1 MSTWDLLSLIIENL
15 SRRKARVALTA
26 IGVVIG
32 TAAVVLLV
40 SLGVGL
46 QQNAEQQL
54 GSIGDL
60 TKISVWPMYDF
71 GEGGGGGG
79 GPVAINE
86 EPQVTPLTSQSI
98 ADIQAIPGV
107 SVVIPQDPFYFGTIL
122 NVGQLEGYSQL
133 LGIGVDN
140 LSQLGVT
147 AREGTL
153 DLAPGTVIVGASVN
167 QSFYNPRPRPG
178 QGMDGPPEL
187 LDETLKITLIKW
199 ASDGTETRKTIR
211 VKIVGVI
218 NEMRDEPD
226 WSIYMP
232 MSDMESYLTW
242 ANGKRPNREKDGY
255 ATLIVRVGDV
265 EDVLDVTQRITD
277 LGYQA
282 YTPQSFVQGI
292 TGFYTVLQVVFGGV
306 GAIALLVAAIGI
318 ANTMAMAILERTRE
332 IGLMKAVGA
341 TNRHVLSVFLGEAA
355 GIGFIGGVGGVAI
368 GWALGQVVNVLALA
382 YFAGQS
388 VETGAPPPTVAVST
402 PTWLPLFSV
411 VFATLIGLL
420 SGLYPALSAATLEP
434 VKALKYE

>member
-60 TKISVWPMYDF
+60 TKINVWPMYDF

-79 GPVAINE
+79 VAINQ
-86 EPQVTPLTSQSI
+86 EPQITPLTNQTI
-98 ADIQAIPGV
+98 ADIQALPGV
-107 SVVIPQDPFYFGTIL
+107 AVVIPQDPFQYGAMM
-122 NVGQLEGYSQL
+122 NVGQLEGYGQL
-133 LGIGVDN
+133 LGIGVND
-140 LSQLGVT
+140 LSLLGVT
-147 AREGTL
+147 PREGAL
-153 DLAPGTVIVGASVN
+153 ELVPGTVIVGSSVN

-178 QGMDGPPEL
+178 QNSFEPPDL
-187 LDETLKITLIKW
+187 MGETIKITLIKW
-199 ASDGTETRKTIR
+199 SSDGTEIRKTVR
-211 VKIVGVI
+211 VKVAGVL

-226 WSIYMP
+226 WSIYMS
-232 MSDMESYLTW
+232 MSEMEGYIAW
-242 ANGKRPNREKDGY
+242 ANGKRPDRDKDGY
-255 ATLIVRVGDV
+255 SNLIVRVGDV
-265 EDVLDVTQRITD
+265 ENVLEVAQAITD
-277 LGYQA
+277 MGYQA

-355 GIGFIGGVGGVAI
+355 GIGFLGGVGGVAI

-402 PTWLPLFSV
+402 PTWLPIFSV
-411 VFATLIGLL
+411 VFATIIGLI

>member
-1 MSTWDLLSLIIENL
+1 MSIWDLLSLIIENL
-15 SRRKARVALTA
+15 ARRKARVALTA
-26 IGVVIG
+26 IGVIIG

-46 QQNAEQQL
+46 QQNAQQQL
-54 GSIGDL
+54 GGIGDL
-60 TKISVWPMYDF
+60 TKINVWPMYNF
-71 GEGGGGGG
+71 GPG
-79 GPVAINE
+79 GPGMMQQDPE
-86 EPQVTPLTSQSI
+86 MTPLTDQTI
-98 ADIQAIPGV
+98 ADIAQIPGV
-107 SVVIPQDPFYFGTIL
+107 TVVIPQDPFYYGMMI
-122 NVGQLEGYSQL
+122 NVGQYEGYGQL
-133 LGIGVDN
+133 LGVGVDN
-140 LSQLGVT
+140 LSRLGVT
-147 AREGTL
+147 AREGGL
-153 DLAPGTVIVGASVN
+153 ELAPGTVIVGANVSMG
-167 QSFYNPRPRPG
+167 FYNPRPRPG
-178 QGMDGPPEL
+178 QNSFEPPDL
-187 LDETLKITLIKW
+187 MGETLKITLMKW
-199 ASDGTETRKTIR
+199 SDDGTEIRKTVR
-211 VKIVGVI
+211 VKVVGVL

-232 MSDMESYLTW
+232 MSDMESHLTW
-242 ANGKRPNREKDGY
+242 AAGKRPDRKKDGY

-265 EDVLDVTQRITD
+265 KDVLDVANQITEM
-277 LGYQA
+277 GYQA

-355 GIGFIGGVGGVAI
+355 GIGFIGGVGGVTI

-388 VETGAPPPTVAVST
+388 VETGAPPPTVAVYT
-402 PTWLPLFSV
+402 PTWLPIFSLI
-411 VFATLIGLL
+411 FATLIGLI